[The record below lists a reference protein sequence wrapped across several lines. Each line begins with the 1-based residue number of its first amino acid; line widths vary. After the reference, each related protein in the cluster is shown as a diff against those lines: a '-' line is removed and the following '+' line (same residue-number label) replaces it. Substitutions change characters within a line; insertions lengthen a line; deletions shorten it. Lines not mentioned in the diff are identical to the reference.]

1 MHRESVSHSIPN
13 PASQFQ
19 IADHKAYSVRRPQSI
34 PFHERCSS
42 EPGASLVSEQWA
54 KKCQQERK
62 SLALGDAINTALVP
76 VYCASEL
83 ALSQDQIYMVVY
95 DRRTSAREYETL
107 YPLHPPTLKSI
118 SKYGG
123 FWQDGVC
130 KSIWNITLPYHPI
143 QPQTLLKTT
152 EQGTF
157 EKSDTF
163 LVTLPLKYIHTF
175 KRKETFNS
183 R

>member
-13 PASQFQ
+13 PTSQFQ

-34 PFHERCSS
+34 PFLERCSS
-42 EPGASLVSEQWA
+42 EPGASLVSSNEPKNVNKRGRVWRWETQSIPPWF
-54 KKCQQERK
+54 Q
-62 SLALGDAINTALVP
+62 SD
-76 VYCASEL
+76 CASEL

-123 FWQDGVC
+123 F
-130 KSIWNITLPYHPI
+130 
-143 QPQTLLKTT
+143 
-152 EQGTF
+152 
-157 EKSDTF
+157 
-163 LVTLPLKYIHTF
+163 
-175 KRKETFNS
+175 
-183 R
+183 